1 MKRGMRSGAGAVVAA
16 GALLVVLALPGCRS
30 GGART
35 LETLP
40 PEPPTTTTTAVDVTK
55 VPAVIDVAYVQ
66 AVIDRLDVV
75 IGDAVRVLVGNK
87 GVPNA
92 EFVQLLSAVYG
103 EQQSQREQ
111 RGYGGFTGEDP
122 FPLRADP
129 GNPDAKVTSV
139 VDSSPTCIVLLADH
153 DFAPIYVRPQAGHD
167 IKAVVELHPRDPA
180 RDPSAKRRHRRPA
193 KQSNDETA
201 TRRPWA
207 STRVRCA

>member
-103 EQQSQREQ
+103 DKQFQREQ
-111 RGYGGFTGEDP
+111 EDYGSYTGLEP
-122 FPLRADP
+122 YPLKEGHP
-129 GNPDAKVTSV
+129 ITKIVQLLG
-139 VDSSPTCIVLLADH
+139 SSPTCM
-153 DFAPIYVRPQAGHD
+153 
-167 IKAVVELHPRDPA
+167 VVEAQRDYGPTYVSAPTGRDTDAVMEFNPKHPERDPGSRNPTMWA
-180 RDPSAKRRHRRPA
+180 VTVEGFKRDSKVKDNPCH
-193 KQSNDETA
+193 
-201 TRRPWA
+201 
-207 STRVRCA
+207 